1 MCVVVGAAG
10 SRDGHRCSGQR
21 IGAHTGVDP
30 DEGDAQGDRCSL
42 RVKVSRHDS
51 TQAYQEA
58 AMGCHAIE
66 AVEVWVARFGAEV
79 GSMVGT
85 AAWQRQDG
93 MAPAGFVVE

>member
-85 AAWQRQDG
+85 ATWQRQDG